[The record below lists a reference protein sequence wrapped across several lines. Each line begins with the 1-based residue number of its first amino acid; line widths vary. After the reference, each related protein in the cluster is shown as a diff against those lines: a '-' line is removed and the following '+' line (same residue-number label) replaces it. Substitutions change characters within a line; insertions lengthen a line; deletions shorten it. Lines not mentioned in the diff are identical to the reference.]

1 MSIKVVNLRDYKVE
15 KGWVLVKVDRSSVLG
30 NPFRMVNERDRSRVC
45 DEYEKYFMK
54 RVNEEGDFRNEVIR
68 IYKLVKSG
76 KNVALGCWCFP
87 RRCHA
92 LVIKRF
98 IESCLEESKGSSSS
112 KGEKMEFRGKY
123 WFLSNFYPCK
133 VSFGNLEFGC
143 VEAAFQSAKCKNAQ
157 DRQMF
162 VGLNGAEA
170 KKLGRKVELR
180 TDWDKVKDD
189 VMFALVSEKFE
200 NAELKAKLKAV
211 KGEIVENNNWNDT
224 YWGVCNGRG
233 LNKLGKILMEVRKSA
248 K

>member
-15 KGWVLVKVDRSSVLG
+15 KDWVLVKVDRSSVLG

-54 RVNEEGDFRNEVIR
+54 RIKEEGDFRNEVIR

-98 IESCLEESKGSSSS
+98 IESCLEESKGSSNP
-112 KGEKMEFRGKY
+112 
-123 WFLSNFYPCK
+123 L
-133 VSFGNLEFGC
+133 VSLKDIIDTELCYIDYNAHVNLVRYGTPIPNN
-143 VEAAFQSAKCKNAQ
+143 VQIKCKAYQ
-157 DRQMF
+157 Y
-162 VGLNGAEA
+162 A
-170 KKLGRKVELR
+170 
-180 TDWDKVKDD
+180 
-189 VMFALVSEKFE
+189 
-200 NAELKAKLKAV
+200 
-211 KGEIVENNNWNDT
+211 
-224 YWGVCNGRG
+224 
-233 LNKLGKILMEVRKSA
+233 LNKLSLTIEDLDRYFVGYEYPLNEAEQAYDTWRRDAINFLVNKFLKAS